1 MSIPR
6 METIK
11 ETAKLFNLPEYFVRQ
26 KVSCGEVVAVKAGKK
41 YLVNVDRFAEYL
53 NNTTIQQET
62 EPVITPIPVKL
73 KAV

>member
-41 YLVNVDRFAEYL
+41 YLVNIDKFAEYL
-53 NNTTIQQET
+53 NNTTVQQERT
-62 EPVITPIPVKL
+62 ETIITPVPVKL
-73 KAV
+73 

>member
-11 ETAKLFNLPEYFVRQ
+11 KTAELFNLPEYFVRQ

-41 YLVNVDRFAEYL
+41 YLVNVDRFADYL
-53 NNTTIQQET
+53 NNTTVQQERT
-62 EPVITPIPVKL
+62 ETIITPVPVKL
-73 KAV
+73 

>member
-11 ETAKLFNLPEYFVRQ
+11 ETAKLFNLPEHFVRQ

-41 YLVNVDRFAEYL
+41 YLVNIDKFAEYL
-53 NNTTIQQET
+53 NNTTVQQERT
-62 EPVITPIPVKL
+62 ETIITPVPVKL
-73 KAV
+73 